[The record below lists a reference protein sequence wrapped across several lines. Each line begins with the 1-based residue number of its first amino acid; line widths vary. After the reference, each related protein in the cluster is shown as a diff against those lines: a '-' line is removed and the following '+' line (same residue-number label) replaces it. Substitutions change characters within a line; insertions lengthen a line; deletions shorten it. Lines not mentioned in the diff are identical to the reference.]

1 MYYFFHGK
9 NPFLSL
15 KAANKKITK
24 LKNEFKDYEF
34 IALDGEVDDIMDIA
48 GAINTTDMFSQGK
61 IIFIKRLLSNSK
73 HKEKNE
79 ILLSTLTT
87 SKADNTEIIFW
98 ENSKVASNTK
108 IYKAIA
114 KIANVEETTDLNKR
128 TFKTWAKGQIAD
140 TDLKISPSVMQVMV
154 EHTNYDPER
163 FASLLEK
170 LELTDKKEITKADIE
185 ENSANTLE
193 TTIWELI
200 DVINGAKE
208 GQAIALVDKLLKQQE
223 APHFILAMIIRNTRL
238 LIMAK
243 ALIDTDKN
251 PKEIAKILKIPPF
264 TVYPIMKSAK
274 KYSHVK
280 LKSLYNMLYNLD
292 FEIKIGNIEPELGL
306 TLIATRL

>member
-1 MYYFFHGK
+1 MYYLFHGK

-15 KAANKKITK
+15 RAANKKVTE
-24 LKNEFKDYEF
+24 LKGEFKDYEF

-48 GAINTTDMFSQGK
+48 GAISTTDMFSQGK
-61 IIFIKRLLSNSK
+61 ILFIKRLLTNSK

-79 ILLSTLTT
+79 ILLSTLTE
-87 SKADNTEIIFW
+87 SQPDSTEVIFW

-114 KIANVEETTDLNKR
+114 KFAKVEETSDLNKR
-128 TFKTWAKGQIAD
+128 TFKTWAKAEIAG
-140 TDLKISPSVMQVMV
+140 TSLKISPSVMQIMA

-170 LELTDKKEITKADIE
+170 LELTGKKEITTADID

-243 ALIDTDKN
+243 SLTDDGADAKA
-251 PKEIAKILKIPPF
+251 IAKTLKIPPF
-264 TVYPIMKSAK
+264 TVYPILKSAK
-274 KYSHVK
+274 KYSHEK
-280 LKSLYNMLYNLD
+280 LKSIYNMLYNLD
-292 FEIKIGNIEPELGL
+292 FEIKIGNIDPELGL
-306 TLIATRL
+306 TLISTRL